1 VATTDCKLVLM
12 SCHTADD
19 ILRIFP
25 WDAARRI
32 FVSPFIN
39 GSALTWDVLLL
50 SAFADCRTVI
60 KEWMVIRKV
69 SPVVGDLSDVV
80 VGSARKKG
88 ILARATLYKDGQ
100 YYDVIST
107 AFLYYCTQFESER
120 SLLASF
126 ARAMVAADPLQGP
139 AQTLLSLSSAVTT
152 ETGAANHGDDRP
164 SGDIQ
169 LPDRSTLGAWLRI
182 CVERDLQGAAAAPAW
197 SPSLAGGSPCVTVAN
212 QLLYERRL
220 ALHPQAG
227 YSPYS
232 QYTAAY
238 AALYAQHAAAVGAAQ
253 LQQMQAPQPTTQAPQ
268 PGREQQPLT
277 GIKRRASDP
286 GLAQLQQRPRQSVAA
301 VSSGAG
307 SSSSSSSARLRE
319 SRGLKQEQ
327 LNSPGVPTS
336 PASTGSSQ
344 SSSGAGGPLPAPPR
358 RQSLQQ
364 SSSHPREPQAGE
376 DLYLSSTAGTSR
388 RQKKN
393 KEKYCLTIQVLGCD
407 CVAVC
412 YCAADFLP
420 LSPLHCA
427 ADHRRGRPGVA
438 PLPQP
443 GS

>member
-1 VATTDCKLVLM
+1 
-12 SCHTADD
+12 
-19 ILRIFP
+19 
-25 WDAARRI
+25 
-32 FVSPFIN
+32 
-39 GSALTWDVLLL
+39 
-50 SAFADCRTVI
+50 
-60 KEWMVIRKV
+60 MVIRKV
-69 SPVVGDLSDVV
+69 SPVAGDLSDVV

-139 AQTLLSLSSAVTT
+139 AQTLLSLSSAVTAT
-152 ETGAANHGDDRP
+152 AGADHHGEDT
-164 SGDIQ
+164 
-169 LPDRSTLGAWLRI
+169 LPDRDTFGAWLRV

-197 SPSLAGGSPCVTVAN
+197 SANLAGGSPCVTVAN

-220 ALHPQAG
+220 ALNPQAG

-253 LQQMQAPQPTTQAPQ
+253 LQQMQAPQPTTRAPQ
-268 PGREQQPLT
+268 PGSEQQPLS

-286 GLAQLQQRPRQSVAA
+286 GLAQLQQRPRQPMAA

-307 SSSSSSSARLRE
+307 SSSSSSSSARLRE
-319 SRGLKQEQ
+319 SRFLKQEQ
-327 LNSPGVPTS
+327 LNSPGAPTS
-336 PASTGSSQ
+336 PASTGSSH

-358 RQSLQQ
+358 RQSVQQ
-364 SSSHPREPQAGE
+364 SSLHPREPQAGE

-393 KEKYCLTIQVLGCD
+393 KEKYCLTIQVLGCGW
-407 CVAVC
+407 VAVC
-412 YCAADFLP
+412 YCAADSLP
-420 LSPLHCA
+420 LYPLHCA

>member
-1 VATTDCKLVLM
+1 VAIADRKANLM

-19 ILRIFP
+19 ILRVFP

-69 SPVVGDLSDVV
+69 SPVAGDLSDVV

-139 AQTLLSLSSAVTT
+139 AQTLLSLSSAVTA
-152 ETGAANHGDDRP
+152 ETAEANHRGEDR
-164 SGDIQ
+164 
-169 LPDRSTLGAWLRI
+169 LPDRDTFGAWLRV

-253 LQQMQAPQPTTQAPQ
+253 LQQMQAPQPTTRAPQ
-268 PGREQQPLT
+268 PGREQQPLS

-286 GLAQLQQRPRQSVAA
+286 GLAQLQQRPRQPMAA

-307 SSSSSSSARLRE
+307 SSSSSSSARQRE
-319 SRGLKQEQ
+319 SRVLKQEQ
-327 LNSPGVPTS
+327 LNSPGAPTS
-336 PASTGSSQ
+336 PASTGSSR

-364 SSSHPREPQAGE
+364 SSSHAREPQAGE

-393 KEKYCLTIQVLGCD
+393 KEKYCLTIQVLLCNWL
-407 CVAVC
+407 ATF
-412 YCAADFLP
+412 AALLTP
-420 LSPLHCA
+420 SLSPLCPSA
-427 ADHRRGRPGVA
+427 ADHRGGWPGVA